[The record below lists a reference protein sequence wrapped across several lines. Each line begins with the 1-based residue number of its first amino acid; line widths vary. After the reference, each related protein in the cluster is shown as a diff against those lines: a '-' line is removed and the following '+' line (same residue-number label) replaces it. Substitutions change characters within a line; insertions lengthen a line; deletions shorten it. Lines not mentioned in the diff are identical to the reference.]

1 MNIANLTWSIR
12 MLDQIKYWKELSD
25 YDIQTAHVML
35 KSKRYLYVGF
45 MAHQSIEKMLKAYF
59 VQSNGKSAPFSHSLS
74 FIAKK
79 AKLYELFSDDQK
91 NFIDMLEPLN
101 IECRY
106 PSHKEQLM
114 KSLTIERCNEIL
126 HKAEELQLWINQKL

>member
-1 MNIANLTWSIR
+1 
-12 MLDQIKYWKELSD
+12 
-25 YDIQTAHVML
+25 
-35 KSKRYLYVGF
+35 

-59 VQSNGKSAPFSHSLS
+59 VQNNGKSAPFSHSLS

>member
-1 MNIANLTWSIR
+1 
-12 MLDQIKYWKELSD
+12 MLDQIQYWKELSD
-25 YDIQTAHVML
+25 YDIQTAHAML

-59 VQSNGKSAPFSHSLS
+59 VKNNGKSAPFSHSLS

>member
-1 MNIANLTWSIR
+1 
-12 MLDQIKYWKELSD
+12 
-25 YDIQTAHVML
+25 
-35 KSKRYLYVGF
+35 

>member
-1 MNIANLTWSIR
+1 

-59 VQSNGKSAPFSHSLS
+59 VQRNGKSAPFSHSLS